1 MSAGCSSDVCRA
13 GVQSAISGVAGPNHN
28 IGLRWAYPTTGS
40 FLPLCSCLM
49 DLVLWLAVIHL
60 C

>member
-1 MSAGCSSDVCRA
+1 MSAGCSSNVCRT

-28 IGLRWAYPTTGS
+28 VGLRWAYSHIGLS
-40 FLPLCSCLM
+40 FPLCSCWI
-49 DLVLWLAVIHL
+49 DLVLWLTIVHL